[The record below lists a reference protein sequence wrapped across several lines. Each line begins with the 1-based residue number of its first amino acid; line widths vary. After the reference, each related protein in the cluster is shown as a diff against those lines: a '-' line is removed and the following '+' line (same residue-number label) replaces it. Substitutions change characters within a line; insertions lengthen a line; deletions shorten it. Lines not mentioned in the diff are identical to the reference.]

1 MQTIR
6 CSLHAAAVDPP
17 ARPLCPRSPPSSHP
31 GTSVRRPTGVP
42 PSRGGAIARRFQ
54 RSRQAA
60 TVAGAVETPTENAVV
75 VDEGVL
81 NYLKKLQQGSDV
93 RGVAMDGI
101 EGEPITLTPAAI
113 FFISVGFG
121 RWLSERSGMPC
132 SSLRVSIGRDPRISG
147 PLLKTAIAA
156 GLSSEGASIA
166 DFGLASTPAMF
177 MSCILDGYKFDGG
190 IMLTASHLPFNRNGM
205 KFFTADGGLD
215 KSDIKEILNMAAS
228 ACAEAGVDPA
238 DPLHGSSYVY
248 DKCLSQDPSSVSEM
262 NFMPVYSE
270 HLRSIIKKGINA
282 TANYDTPLDGFG
294 IAVDAGNGSGGFFA
308 TDVLAPL
315 GADIQGSQ
323 FLDPDGTFPNHIPNP
338 EEPEA
343 AKAGAEAVLKS
354 GADLGIIFDTDVDR
368 SGVVDKTGF
377 TINSNRMIALMSAIT
392 LREHPG
398 STIVTDSVTSNG
410 LANFIKGMGGKHY
423 RYRRGYKNVIGKGV
437 ELNKEGIQTELMMET
452 SGHGALK
459 ENLFLDDG
467 AYMAVKIV
475 IEMVRRRSEGEGG
488 ISDIIADLKEPLE
501 AKEFRIRVEAKEFP
515 PITKEA
521 VERFRKYVDSGA
533 AGNWQMEPENHEG
546 WRVIVDEGDGRKG
559 WCLLRPSIHDP
570 LCVLNIESEVEG
582 GLKATAKQLMEFFS
596 KDCADLPLNLSP
608 LEAVLKE

>member
-1 MQTIR
+1 MQAIR
-6 CSLHAAAVDPP
+6 CSLHSSAVDFP
-17 ARPLCPRSPPSSHP
+17 ARPRCPRSVASRPAKTSIKKPARLIPSGSGGLAFGCRP
-31 GTSVRRPTGVP
+31 GVAVPGAVGTS
-42 PSRGGAIARRFQ
+42 I
-54 RSRQAA
+54 
-60 TVAGAVETPTENAVV
+60 ENAVT
-75 VDEGVL
+75 VDEGIM

-121 RWLSERSGMPC
+121 RWLSKRSGMPC
-132 SSLRVSIGRDPRISG
+132 SSMRVSVGRDPRISG
-147 PLLKTAIAA
+147 PLLRTAIAA
-156 GLSSEGASIA
+156 GLASEGANVS

-215 KSDIKEILNMAAS
+215 KPDIKEILDLATM
-228 ACAEAGVDPA
+228 ACAEAGIDPA
-238 DPLHGSSYVY
+238 DPLHGSSYVF
-248 DKCLSQDPSSVSEM
+248 DKCLSLDPSSVSEV
-262 NFMPVYSE
+262 NFMPVYCE
-270 HLRSIIKKGINA
+270 HLRSIIKKGIDSSSK
-282 TANYDTPLDGFG
+282 YDTPLEGFG

-315 GADIQGSQ
+315 GADVQGSQ

-410 LANFIKGMGGKHY
+410 LANFIKKSGGKHY

-437 ELNKEGIQTELMMET
+437 ELNENGVQTELMMET

-475 IEMVRRRSEGEGG
+475 IEMVKRRAEGKGG

-501 AKEFRIRVEAKEFP
+501 AKEFRIRVEAKDFP
-515 PITKEA
+515 PITKDT
-521 VERFRKYVDSGA
+521 VERFRKYVESGA
-533 AGNWQMEPENHEG
+533 VENWQMEPENHEG
-546 WRVIVDEGDGRKG
+546 WRVIVDEGDGQKG

-582 GLKATAKQLMEFFS
+582 GLKATAKQLMDFFS
-596 KDCADLPLNLSP
+596 KECSELPLNLST
-608 LEAVLKE
+608 LESVLAE